1 MSEISVAVGPVQIPE
16 GKLRKWFCSPIRRLA
31 GTPALIQRTDS
42 LEVHIRALTEI
53 FYVILGD
60 LMGNWSSEKREQILR
75 ATANFKVVQDGL
87 NTIEP
92 QGNPFTADELH
103 RLQYYTDKARRGESF
118 LPEEAQDY
126 RQLSERAAR
135 EYPGQQWVSELIK
148 VALFIFALYAIGKLL
163 ESSK

>member
-1 MSEISVAVGPVQIPE
+1 MSEISVAAGPVQIPE
-16 GKLRKWFCSPIRRLA
+16 GKLRKWFCSPIRHMA
-31 GTPALIQRTDS
+31 GIPALIKRTDS
-42 LEVHIRALTEI
+42 LEIHIRALTEI

-60 LMGNWSSEKREQILR
+60 FMGNWSPEKREQILR
-75 ATANFKVVQDGL
+75 STANFKVVQDGL
-87 NTIEP
+87 DAIKP
-92 QGNPFTADELH
+92 KGNPFTVEELN
-103 RLQYYTDKARRGESF
+103 RLQYYTDRARQGQPF

-135 EYPGQQWVSELIK
+135 EYPGQQWVTELVK

>member
-16 GKLRKWFCSPIRRLA
+16 GKLRKWLCSPIRRLA

-75 ATANFKVVQDGL
+75 VTANFKVVQDGL
-87 NTIEP
+87 ITIEP
-92 QGNPFTADELH
+92 KGNPFTAEELS
-103 RLQYYTDKARRGESF
+103 RLQYYTDRARQGQPF
-118 LPEEAQDY
+118 QPDEAQDY

-135 EYPGQQWVSELIK
+135 EYPGQQWVAELMK
-148 VALFIFALYAIGKLL
+148 VSLFIFALYAIGKLL